1 MCNIIIII
9 YFKISFFLLLAI
21 YVNHNIVYDCFYSS
35 DEDVSNG
42 TTTDEKHQHM
52 SNNLLSPVK
61 HHVRAKSL
69 STMITLP
76 ESSGELSDILKNP
89 QALRSYYNDK
99 SDSSFI
105 VFDDQTND
113 NSKKDCILDISS
125 DNLTK
130 NNRRRRYKS
139 ESNTTSNA
147 HSDRK
152 ATRHYLY
159 IQMQLCHQ
167 NSLREWLKDNTSNRN
182 KKYIFD
188 IFNQIIQ
195 AVEYVHLQGLIH
207 RDLKV

>member
-1 MCNIIIII
+1 MD
-9 YFKISFFLLLAI
+9 L
-21 YVNHNIVYDCFYSS
+21 
-35 DEDVSNG
+35 SNN
-42 TTTDEKHQHM
+42 TTTSEKQ
-52 SNNLLSPVK
+52 SNHFLCPNK
-61 HHVRAKSL
+61 QHVRAKSL

-76 ESSGELSDILKNP
+76 ESSEELSDILNNP

-105 VFDDQTND
+105 VFDSQTND
-113 NSKKDCILDISS
+113 NSKKDCILDIST
-125 DNLTK
+125 DNITK
-130 NNRRRRYKS
+130 GNRRRRHKS
-139 ESNTTSNA
+139 ECDTASNTR
-147 HSDRK
+147 SDRK

-167 NSLREWLKDNTSNRN
+167 NSLREWLKDNTTNRDM
-182 KKYIFD
+182 KYILG